1 MKILI
6 AILFNFIFYLV
17 AVSQDQKSFIQ
28 VTGSVMRPPNDT
40 IILEVFTDGE
50 TIDRKVFIGKFYSFE
65 IGYRLLY
72 IAKIT
77 SGNKVK
83 YCYINTNFMATEKI
97 IVDVDFSSNF
107 HSEIYLDKPNDKYF
121 TMRLYDRYRSK
132 FIEIERTYSE
142 Y

>member
-40 IILEVFTDGE
+40 IMVEVFLDGRVVD
-50 TIDRKVFIGKFYSFE
+50 TQVFISKFYSYE
-65 IGYRLLY
+65 IGHGLLY

-77 SGNKVK
+77 SGSKVK
-83 YCYINTNFMATEKI
+83 YSYINTNFMQIEKI

-107 HSEIYLDKPNDKYF
+107 NCEIYLDKPNDKHF